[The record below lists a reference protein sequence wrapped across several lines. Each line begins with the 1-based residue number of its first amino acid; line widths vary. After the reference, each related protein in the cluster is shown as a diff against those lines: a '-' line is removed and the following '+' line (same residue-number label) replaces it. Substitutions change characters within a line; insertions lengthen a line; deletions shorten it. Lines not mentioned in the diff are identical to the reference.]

1 MKNYE
6 NCKGCNANS
15 PKEKKEV
22 VVCSYC
28 GQGLTEVRTEVRNNV
43 AIVKGNG
50 NIIIQNA
57 KSITHIQKI
66 DIANFD

>member
-15 PKEKKEV
+15 PKEKKGV
-22 VVCSYC
+22 VICSYC
-28 GQGLTEVRTEVRNNV
+28 GQELTEIKSDKNI
-43 AIVKGNG
+43 AIVKG

-57 KSITHIQKI
+57 KSITHINKI
-66 DIANFD
+66 DIANFE

>member
-15 PKEKKEV
+15 PKEKKGV
-22 VVCSYC
+22 VICSYC
-28 GQGLTEVRTEVRNNV
+28 GQGLTEMKRDKNI
-43 AIVKGNG
+43 AIIKGNG

-57 KSITHIQKI
+57 KSITHINKI
-66 DIANFD
+66 DIANFE